1 MSAFIFSWP
10 QPCRTPSRAWTTVCA
25 HDSSSIPEK
34 VSKRGAIIVG
44 AGVSGLSAAK
54 RLTDAG
60 VPVIVLEADDGVGG
74 RIRSDKVD
82 GFVLDRGFQVFIEA
96 YPQCREMCVYTVCST
111 ISYALATLS
120 VMIPEHLTYVVL

>member
-1 MSAFIFSWP
+1 MSAFVFFWP
-10 QPCRTPSRAWTTVCA
+10 QPCRAPSRAWTTVCA
-25 HDSSSIPEK
+25 HDSSRLPEK
-34 VSKRGAIIVG
+34 VSKSGAVIVG

-54 RLTDAG
+54 HLADAG
-60 VPVIVLEADDGVGG
+60 VPVVVLEADDGVGG

-111 ISYALATLS
+111 IS
-120 VMIPEHLTYVVL
+120 